1 MAFTHLHNHTEYS
14 MLDGLSRIK
23 AMVARAKDLGM
34 DSLAITDHG
43 GLYGVVEFYQECL
56 AAGIKPIIGCEAYV
70 AQKSR
75 LVHDSSEKNPRH
87 LTLLAKNNVGYSNLI
102 ELITKAN
109 LEGFYYK
116 PRIDRVLL
124 ERYGEG
130 LVVLSGCPSAEIPKL
145 IIEERLEEAWEAAL
159 WFRDAFPDFY
169 IEIQQHEDLPFLEN
183 LNRRLLDL
191 AKDLNIPL
199 AATNDCHYVDKADAH
214 LQDILICVQTNTT
227 IEDDKRLKMSDDSY
241 YLRPREEME
250 ELFRHLPEALENTQR
265 IADSCYVDMDFST
278 LHMPQYPAPESFTSH
293 NYLEKLCWDGLRAR
307 RKEPTEEDNDRL
319 RYELDVIGEIGLAN
333 YFLVVWDIAA
343 FARRTGILM
352 GVRGSAA
359 ASLVLYC
366 LEITDIYPLEYRL
379 VFERF
384 LNRERREMPDIDMDF
399 QDDRRDEV
407 IEYVVGKYG
416 KDHVAQII
424 TFGTLGAK
432 AALRDV
438 GRALAMTY
446 ADVDRV
452 ARLIPTTYLKTE
464 QAEIKAWSIEEAL
477 ARIPEFKDVYEQDE
491 VLRNL
496 IDTAQQMEGIT
507 RHVSTHAAGVVISE
521 APLTTYV
528 PLQRPVRAEN
538 EGIAMT
544 QFSMGPIAKLGLLKM
559 DFLGLTNLT
568 IVAKTLQLIESSTG
582 RRIDLREIPLDDK
595 ATFDLLGAAETA
607 GVFQLEGSG
616 IRRYIK
622 DLKPA
627 SVRDLA
633 AMIALYRPGPME
645 HIETYIRAS
654 KGLDAVQY
662 PHPDLAAILEETH
675 GVIVYQDQVLLILQT
690 FAGYSLGG
698 ADIVRKAMGKKNADL
713 MRQERQKFL
722 DGALA
727 KGYSE
732 RDAADVFG
740 LIEPFAGY
748 AFNKAHAV
756 SYALIAYWT
765 AYFKA
770 TYNVEYMTAMLTA
783 HLGNTDKAAAA
794 IAECLRLKIPIMG
807 PDINLSGSDFTVQKN
822 SEGERGIRF
831 GLAAIKNVGASAVA
845 PLLEARAAG
854 GPFENLEDFCRR
866 SDLQGIN
873 KRTLESLIKV
883 GALDFLGHDRGTMA
897 ANVNR
902 IASLAQEG
910 ARLRDSGQTTM
921 FDLFGESAPTP
932 LAALE
937 MEEAAVPPRE
947 KLAWEKELLGVHLSE
962 NPLIAASRKS
972 TAIFACG
979 DLDSDMV
986 GKKVTL
992 VAQVSSVRR
1001 LTTKE
1006 GRPFLAVQLEFL
1018 DGGLELMVWA
1028 DVYERTQGLWH
1039 EGVCVSVVGTVKTR
1053 DDELSISCN
1062 EAREFTLDDDPAE
1075 APRQPAPAP
1084 PAEPSP
1090 AERPQPKATASM
1102 DAPGQASDS
1111 PSKGNGNG
1119 GHANGNGGKTSNR
1132 WVTVR
1137 LQESTDPEQDL
1148 QVFQTVLQA
1157 ILLSEGS
1164 DPVRLEIAEPGRNVL
1179 VEMAHVFTAYTDE
1192 LCQNIEQVLGAGS
1205 VWLEEPA

>member
-23 AMVARAKDLGM
+23 SMVGKAKGLGM

-43 GLYGVVEFYQECL
+43 GLYGVVDFYQECL
-56 AAGIKPIIGCEAYV
+56 ASGIRPIIGVEAYV

-75 LVHDSSEKNPRH
+75 LINDSSEKNPRH
-87 LTLLAKNNVGYSNLI
+87 LTLLAKSNQGYSNLM

-116 PRIDRVLL
+116 PRIDRELL
-124 ERYGEG
+124 ERHGEG
-130 LVVLSGCPSAEIPKL
+130 LIVMSGCPSAEIPQL

-159 WFRDAFPDFY
+159 WFRDTFPDFY
-169 IEIQQHEDLPFLEN
+169 IELQQHDDLPFLDN
-183 LNRRLLDL
+183 LNHHLLAL
-191 AKDLNIPL
+191 SKDLSIPL
-199 AATNDCHYVDKADAH
+199 VATNDCHYVDKEDAH

-227 IEDDKRLKMSDDSY
+227 VEDEKRLKMSDDSY
-241 YLRPREEME
+241 YLRPSEEME
-250 ELFRHLPEALENTQR
+250 ELFQHLPEALENTQR
-265 IADSCYVDMDFST
+265 IAEMCYVDMDFST
-278 LHMPQYPAPESFTSH
+278 LHMPQYTVPEMFTAH
-293 NYLEKLCWDGLRAR
+293 DYLEKLCWDGLKER
-307 RKEPTEEDNDRL
+307 RGEPTPEDNDRL

-343 FARRTGILM
+343 FARNTGILM

-359 ASLVLYC
+359 ASMVLYC

-399 QDDRRDEV
+399 QDDRREEV
-407 IEYVVGKYG
+407 IDYVVEKYG

-438 GRALAMTY
+438 GRALAMPY
-446 ADVDRV
+446 GDVDQV

-477 ARIPEFKDVYEQDE
+477 NRIPEFKAVYDQDE
-491 VLRNL
+491 ALHNL
-496 IDTAQQMEGIT
+496 IDTAQKMEGIT

-528 PLQRPVRAEN
+528 PLQRPVRADN

-544 QFSMGPIAKLGLLKM
+544 QFSMVPIAKLGLLKM

-568 IVAKTLQLIESSTG
+568 IVAKTLKLIEDSTG
-582 RRIDLREIPLDDK
+582 QRIDLREIPLDDK
-595 ATFDLLGAAETA
+595 AAYDLLGSAETV

-616 IRRYIK
+616 MRRYIK
-622 DLKPA
+622 DMKPA

-654 KGLDAVQY
+654 KGLEAVQY
-662 PHPDLAAILEETH
+662 PHPDLATILEETH
-675 GVIVYQDQVLLILQT
+675 GVIVYQDQVLLILQA

-713 MRQERQKFL
+713 MRQEKQKFL
-722 DGALA
+722 DGAQA
-727 KGYSE
+727 KGYSPE
-732 RDAADVFG
+732 AASDVFG

-765 AYFKA
+765 AFFKA
-770 TYNVEYMTAMLTA
+770 TYKVEYMTAMLTA
-783 HLGNTDKAAAA
+783 HLGNTEKAAAA
-794 IAECLRLKIPIMG
+794 IAECIRLKIPIMG
-807 PDINLSGSDFTVQKN
+807 PDINQSDSDFTVERN
-822 SEGERGIRF
+822 EDGERGIRF

-845 PLLEARAAG
+845 PLVEARAEG
-854 GPFENLEDFCRR
+854 GPFLDIEDFCRR
-866 SDLQGIN
+866 SDLHGIN
-873 KRTLESLIKV
+873 KRTLESLVKV
-883 GALDFLGHDRGTMA
+883 GALDSFGQDRGTLV

-902 IASLAQEG
+902 IVSLAQEG

-921 FDLFGESAPTP
+921 FDLFGDSVPTP
-932 LAALE
+932 IASLE
-937 MEEAAVPPRE
+937 MEEATVSARE
-947 KLAWEKELLGVHLSE
+947 KLAWEKELLGVYLSE
-962 NPLIAASRKS
+962 NPLIAASHNSK
-972 TAIFACG
+972 AIITRG
-979 DLDSDMV
+979 QIVSEMV
-986 GKKVTL
+986 GKKVNL
-992 VAQVSSVRR
+992 VAQVSSFRR

-1018 DGGLELMVWA
+1018 DGSLDLMVWA
-1028 DVYERTQGLWH
+1028 DVYERTQGLWQ
-1039 EGVCVSVVGTVKTR
+1039 EGAFVSVVGTVKAR
-1053 DDELSISCN
+1053 DDELSISCHQ
-1062 EAREFTLDDDPAE
+1062 AQEFSLDEEPA
-1075 APRQPAPAP
+1075 
-1084 PAEPSP
+1084 
-1090 AERPQPKATASM
+1090 ATASE
-1102 DAPGQASDS
+1102 APGEV
-1111 PSKGNGNG
+1111 PHVNGNG
-1119 GHANGNGGKTSNR
+1119 SKPKAETESMNASEYSPKPTPNGNENGNYSNGDGAKKPGR

-1137 LQESTDPEQDL
+1137 LQESSDPEQDRG
-1148 QVFQTVLQA
+1148 VFQAVLQT
-1157 ILLSEGS
+1157 LLVPDGS
-1164 DPVRLEIAEPGRNVL
+1164 DLVRLEIAAPGKNVL
-1179 VEMAHVFTAYTDE
+1179 VEMEHVFTAYTSE
-1192 LCQNIEQVLGAGS
+1192 LCENLEQMLGAGS
-1205 VWLEEPA
+1205 VRLEESA